1 MISARPRQWY
11 DCAMMPPVKAM
22 QMLPGSRE
30 GSAHGTIIGM
40 AIIAKVAILAKI
52 AKNEKY
58 PPSVSLRLKKQ
69 NEAGGCGNYC

>member
-40 AIIAKVAILAKI
+40 AIIAKAAILAKI
-52 AKNEKY
+52 AKN
-58 PPSVSLRLKKQ
+58 
-69 NEAGGCGNYC
+69 